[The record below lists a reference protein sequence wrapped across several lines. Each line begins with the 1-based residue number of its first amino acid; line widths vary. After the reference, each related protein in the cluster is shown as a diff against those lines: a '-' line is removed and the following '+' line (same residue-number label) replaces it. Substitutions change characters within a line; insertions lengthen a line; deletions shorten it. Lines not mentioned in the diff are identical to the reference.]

1 MTQNEKDEEK
11 TALRKIRA
19 NLLAM
24 SNLTVHNIIEAAKA
38 QGYIEWKNRDL
49 VYRHKMYIVIE
60 SKDSTS
66 ILLSDHPSNESEYGI
81 GEDIS
86 ITIQTIP
93 PRVIVS
99 KKFMRRSVPE
109 LDITLNGILTSQ
121 GFAEIW
127 PRLKPFVHA
136 LTDGSEEVWSDE

>member
-1 MTQNEKDEEK
+1 MIGDEERN
-11 TALRKIRA
+11 ALKRIRA

-24 SNLTVHNIIEAAKA
+24 SNLTVHNVIEAAKA

-49 VYRHKMYIVIE
+49 VYRHKMYIIIE

-66 ILLSDHPSNESEYGI
+66 ILLADAPRKVSEYGI
-81 GEDIS
+81 GEDLS
-86 ITIQTIP
+86 ITIMTIP
-93 PRVIVS
+93 PRIIVS
-99 KKFMRRSVPE
+99 KTFMRKKVPE
-109 LDITLNGILTSQ
+109 LEISLNGILVSK
-121 GFAEIW
+121 GFEELW

>member
-1 MTQNEKDEEK
+1 MIGEEERH
-11 TALRKIRA
+11 ALKRIRA

-24 SNLTVHNIIEAAKA
+24 SNMTIHNVIEAAKE
-38 QGYIEWKNRDL
+38 QGYIEWKNREL
-49 VYRHKMYIVIE
+49 VYRHKMFITIQ
-60 SKDSTS
+60 SKDSVS
-66 ILLSDHPSNESEYGI
+66 ILLADSPAKDSDFGI

-86 ITIQTIP
+86 ITIESVP

-99 KKFMRRSVPE
+99 KKFMRKTVPE
-109 LDITLNGILTSQ
+109 LEVSLNGIVVTK
-121 GFAEIW
+121 GFDELW